1 MNPQTVPTPYA
12 FLQSPWYLLA
22 PFGQEF
28 SLGLSDNAFDVPEP
42 PPALIPVPAARAF
55 DLHSSRVVLGA
66 AGGGW
71 QFDLRADDPVTRDG
85 MLVVPLISE
94 ADYYRAVD
102 GDGDAYASL
111 VPAEDVYVQRPEPG
125 TGSPRPGYLIERL
138 SDPDSPP
145 VRRPYPASDVPGLIG
160 RRVWYW
166 TDGAFRDDFR
176 CVSEPFE
183 IDGDFCVRVVEE
195 RAWYRWQRTGT
206 IPKAEDAYIQHLW
219 TQ

>member
-1 MNPQTVPTPYA
+1 MGFDDSA
-12 FLQSPWYLLA
+12 F
-22 PFGQEF
+22 E
-28 SLGLSDNAFDVPEP
+28 VPEP
-42 PPALIPVPAARAF
+42 PPALVPVPVTRSF
-55 DLHSSRVVLGA
+55 DIHSSRVVSGA
-66 AGGGW
+66 AGCGW

-85 MLVVPLISE
+85 MLLVPLISE

-111 VPAEDVYVQRPEPG
+111 VPAGDVYVQRPEPG
-125 TGSPRPGYLIERL
+125 TGAPRPGYLIERL

-145 VRRPYPASDVPGLIG
+145 VRRPYPASDVPHLIG

-166 TDGAFRDDFR
+166 TEGAFRDDFR

-183 IDGDFCVRVVEE
+183 VDGDFCVRVVEE
-195 RAWYRWQRTGT
+195 RSWYRWRRTGVL
-206 IPKAEDAYIQHLW
+206 PKAQDAFIHHLW

>member
-1 MNPQTVPTPYA
+1 MVG
-12 FLQSPWYLLA
+12 LA
-22 PFGQEF
+22 
-28 SLGLSDNAFDVPEP
+28 DNAFEVPDP
-42 PPALIPVPAARAF
+42 PPVLMPVPAVRAF
-55 DLHSSRVVLGA
+55 DMHSARVV
-66 AGGGW
+66 AGSAGCGW

-85 MLVVPLISE
+85 MLLVPVITE

-111 VPAEDVYVQRPEPG
+111 VPAEDVWVQRPDPNPETSTP
-125 TGSPRPGYLIERL
+125 PPGYLIDRL
-138 SDPDSPP
+138 TDPDAPP
-145 VRRPYPASDVPGLIG
+145 VRKPLPASDVPGLVG

-166 TDGAFRDDFR
+166 RAGEFRDDFR

-195 RAWYRWQRTGT
+195 AAWYRWRRSGQP
-206 IPKAEDAYIQHLW
+206 PKAHDAFIHHLW

>member
-1 MNPQTVPTPYA
+1 LGIDDSAFGVPQ
-12 FLQSPWYLLA
+12 
-22 PFGQEF
+22 
-28 SLGLSDNAFDVPEP
+28 P
-42 PPALIPVPAARAF
+42 PPALVPVPVNRSF
-55 DLHSSRVVLGA
+55 DIHSARVVIGSP
-66 AGGGW
+66 GSGW
-71 QFDLRADDPVTRDG
+71 RFDLRADDPLTRDG
-85 MLVVPLISE
+85 MLMVPLISE

-111 VPAEDVYVQRPEPG
+111 VPADDVYVQRPEPG
-125 TGSPRPGYLIERL
+125 TGAPRPGYLIERL

-145 VRRPYPASDVPGLIG
+145 VRRPYPASDVPNLIG

-166 TDGAFRDDFR
+166 TDGVFRDDFR

-195 RAWYRWQRTGT
+195 HSWYRWQRTGLF
-206 IPKAEDAYIQHLW
+206 PKAADAFIHHLW